1 MARLTIDT
9 GTLRNPAKGDTL
21 STAMTKANTNFEEV
35 YQLVGDG
42 STGLITTSVTN
53 GDLKLQANGAGAIEI
68 DNLTI
73 TNSAITSI
81 TTNSDVT
88 ISGNGTGN
96 VVLESLTVNG
106 TTLSSSDSS
115 KITLAE
121 SVDIT
126 GNLVVGGTFDL
137 SGLAVGT
144 LDVDNLNFNDNIIS
158 SDSNADINIT
168 PGGTGDVVAGAIR
181 IHGTTLSA
189 DDSSTINI
197 NEGLIVDGDLT
208 VSGSFDLEGLA
219 VGTLDVDNLNFND
232 NIISSDSNA
241 DINIAPGGTGNLV
254 LDTDLVSVG
263 GGSEVGHI
271 SSNGAFNLLLS
282 TNGDTDSGS
291 IEIVDGADGNIT
303 IENNGTGDILLKA
316 GGQVGIGSVSAPD
329 TSLHVKSAA
338 AKVTLQRTADGNT
351 PGISFQNSGGNVRAE
366 LMMDGTSGT
375 SNTVFV
381 KTYDG
386 SSLAE
391 RFRVTHTGAT
401 VTGTLEIDSGISI
414 TDNTITTSASNAN
427 LEINAS
433 GSGTVVLENLKVGTG
448 ETVTTILDEDAM
460 STNSATALA
469 TQQSIKAYVDSTVTG
484 QDLGITADDS
494 TALSID
500 LDSDTLHFAGGTGIA
515 TTVSGK
521 TVSHAID
528 GTVATLAGSQ
538 TLTNKTLTNP
548 ILSPTATTAG
558 KVEFLEGTDNG
569 TNKATLIGPASTAD
583 VTITLP
589 AATDTLV
596 GKATTDTFTN
606 KSIDFDNN
614 TITNIEVDNLKSGVL
629 DTDISSVAGTDTT
642 LASAKAIKAYV
653 DAQVTLQDL
662 DVQGDSGTIDIDLD
676 SETLDIAGGTNIT
689 TAGAGTTL
697 TVNLDTALTGLTSVA
712 VDNITI
718 SDNIITTN
726 ASNANL
732 ELSANGTGVVKIDGG
747 IEIGDANMSFGTA
760 TTSSS
765 GAANMDTFTA
775 ATFRSA
781 KYQVSIVDSTNTRF
795 GIYEVFVTHDG
806 SSAYINAQG
815 ISDTGLDLAT
825 FSADID
831 SGSVRVRVVPI
842 SDASTVFKFVR
853 TVFAV

>member
-1 MARLTIDT
+1 
-9 GTLRNPAKGDTL
+9 
-21 STAMTKANTNFEEV
+21 
-35 YQLVGDG
+35 
-42 STGLITTSVTN
+42 
-53 GDLKLQANGAGAIEI
+53 
-68 DNLTI
+68 
-73 TNSAITSI
+73 
-81 TTNSDVT
+81 
-88 ISGNGTGN
+88 
-96 VVLESLTVNG
+96 
-106 TTLSSSDSS
+106 
-115 KITLAE
+115 
-121 SVDIT
+121 
-126 GNLVVGGTFDL
+126 
-137 SGLAVGT
+137 
-144 LDVDNLNFNDNIIS
+144 LD
-158 SDSNADINIT
+158 
-168 PGGTGDVVAGAIR
+168 
-181 IHGTTLSA
+181 
-189 DDSSTINI
+189 
-197 NEGLIVDGDLT
+197 
-208 VSGSFDLEGLA
+208 
-219 VGTLDVDNLNFND
+219 
-232 NIISSDSNA
+232 
-241 DINIAPGGTGNLV
+241 
-254 LDTDLVSVG
+254 
-263 GGSEVGHI
+263 
-271 SSNGAFNLLLS
+271 
-282 TNGDTDSGS
+282 
-291 IEIVDGADGNIT
+291 
-303 IENNGTGDILLKA
+303 
-316 GGQVGIGSVSAPD
+316 
-329 TSLHVKSAA
+329 
-338 AKVTLQRTADGNT
+338 
-351 PGISFQNSGGNVRAE
+351 
-366 LMMDGTSGT
+366 
-375 SNTVFV
+375 
-381 KTYDG
+381 
-386 SSLAE
+386 
-391 RFRVTHTGAT
+391 
-401 VTGTLEIDSGISI
+401 IDSGISI

-460 STNSATALA
+460 GSDSATALA
-469 TQQSIKAYVDSTVTG
+469 TQQSIKAYVDAQDANIASDSLTFTNKTFNVEGTGNSISNIDVADLKSGVLDSDLTSVSGSDDTLASAKAIKTYVDAQVTA
-484 QDLGITADDS
+484 QDLDITADDS

-500 LDSDTLHFAGGTGIA
+500 MDSETLHFAGGTGIT

-528 GTVATLAGSQ
+528 STVTTLTGSQ

-548 ILSPTATTAG
+548 ILSPTATTGG

-569 TNKATLIGPASTAD
+569 TNKATLIGPAATAD
-583 VTITLP
+583 VTVTLP

-642 LASAKAIKAYV
+642 LASAKAIKTYV

-689 TAGAGTTL
+689 TAGSGTTL

-732 ELSANGTGVVKIDGG
+732 ELSANGTGVVTIDGG
-747 IEIGDANMSFGTA
+747 IDIGDANISFGTA

-765 GAANMDTFTA
+765 SAANMDTFTA

-781 KYQVSIVDSTNTRF
+781 KYQVSIVDSTNTKF

-806 SSAYINAQG
+806 SSAFINAQG

>member
-1 MARLTIDT
+1 MAKNNIDI
-9 GTLRNPAKGDTL
+9 GTAGNPATGDSLRGAFAKVNATFDDIY
-21 STAMTKANTNFEEV
+21 TAI
-35 YQLVGDG
+35 GDP
-42 STGLITTSVTN
+42 STGLYTTALTN
-53 GDLKLQANGAGAIEI
+53 GDVKLQPNGAGVVEI
-68 DNLTI
+68 DQLQINS
-73 TNSAITSI
+73 SAITST
-81 TTNSDVT
+81 TTNTTVSLT
-88 ISGNGTGN
+88 GNGTGG
-96 VVLESLTVNG
+96 VQVEEVLFKDSTISSVDSSSININDGVIIDGPLTVNG
-106 TTLSSSDSS
+106 EFALND
-115 KITLAE
+115 
-121 SVDIT
+121 
-126 GNLVVGGTFDL
+126 LVVG
-137 SGLAVGT
+137 T
-144 LDVDNLNFNDNIIS
+144 LNVDNLNFNDNIIS
-158 SDSNADINIT
+158 SDSNADIILT

-181 IHGTTLSA
+181 IHGTSLSA

-232 NIISSDSNA
+232 NIISSDTNA

-329 TSLHVKSAA
+329 TSLHIKSAA
-338 AKVTLQRTADGNT
+338 AKVTLQRTADANT
-351 PGISFQNSGGNVRAE
+351 PGLSFQNSGGNVRAE

-484 QDLGITADDS
+484 QDLDITADDS

-806 SSAYINAQG
+806 SSAFINAQG
-815 ISDTGLDLAT
+815 ISDTSLDLAT

>member
-1 MARLTIDT
+1 MPTALQFRRGTTTQNNSFTGVVGELTVDT
-9 GTLRNPAKGDTL
+9 DLDTIR
-21 STAMTKANTNFEEV
+21 V
-35 YQLVGDG
+35 HDG
-42 STGLITTSVTN
+42 STAGGFALVQAAATQTLTNKTLTSPTIN
-53 GDLKLQANGAGAIEI
+53 GGTFSGTFTG
-68 DNLTI
+68 TI
-73 TNSAITSI
+73 SPGQV
-81 TTNSDVT
+81 TTNSIVSNGSNAD
-88 ISGNGTGN
+88 ISIQPSGTGD
-96 VVLESLTVNG
+96 VLLSALRVNG
-106 TTLSSSDSS
+106 TTLDSSDST
-115 KITLAE
+115 KITIAE
-121 SVDIT
+121 NVDVT
-126 GNLVVGGTFDL
+126 GT
-137 SGLAVGT
+137 LAVTGA
-144 LDVDNLNFNDNIIS
+144 LS
-158 SDSNADINIT
+158 SA
-168 PGGTGDVVAGAIR
+168 
-181 IHGTTLSA
+181 
-189 DDSSTINI
+189 
-197 NEGLIVDGDLT
+197 
-208 VSGSFDLEGLA
+208 
-219 VGTLDVDNLNFND
+219 
-232 NIISSDSNA
+232 
-241 DINIAPGGTGNLV
+241 
-254 LDTDLVSVG
+254 
-263 GGSEVGHI
+263 
-271 SSNGAFNLLLS
+271 
-282 TNGDTDSGS
+282 
-291 IEIVDGADGNIT
+291 
-303 IENNGTGDILLKA
+303 
-316 GGQVGIGSVSAPD
+316 
-329 TSLHVKSAA
+329 TSLA
-338 AKVTLQRTADGNT
+338 
-351 PGISFQNSGGNVRAE
+351 
-366 LMMDGTSGT
+366 
-375 SNTVFV
+375 
-381 KTYDG
+381 
-386 SSLAE
+386 LA
-391 RFRVTHTGAT
+391 TGAT
-401 VTGTLEIDSGISI
+401 VTG
-414 TDNTITTSASNAN
+414 
-427 LEINAS
+427 
-433 GSGTVVLENLKVGTG
+433 
-448 ETVTTILDEDAM
+448 ILDEDAM
-460 STNSATALA
+460 GTNSATQLA
-469 TQQSIKAYVDSTVTG
+469 TQQSIKAYVDA
-484 QDLGITADDS
+484 QDAAIA
-494 TALSID
+494 
-500 LDSDTLHFAGGTGIA
+500 SDTLTLTNKTFDVEGTGNSISNIDVADFKAAAIVIESEGIGSNDNDTTLPTSAAVKDYVDTQITAEDLDVTTDSGTIAIELDSETLTFTGGTGIDSSA
-515 TTVSGK
+515 TGNAVTL
-521 TVSHAID
+521 AID
-528 GTVATLAGSQ
+528 STVATLTGSQ

-548 ILSPTATTAG
+548 ILSPTATTGG
-558 KVEFLEGTDNG
+558 KVEFLEGTNNG